1 VSRRVLFTAGA
12 LTTALL
18 LSGCGGAGHRTSP
31 PPARTTT
38 GTTGTTGTG
47 LSDREISEL
56 EKIVSGA
63 ESAADQADTGDE

>member
-1 VSRRVLFTAGA
+1 MSRRTLFTAGA

-18 LSGCGGAGHRTSP
+18 LSGCGGADRQTSP

-38 GTTGTTGTG
+38 GTTGTSGTG
-47 LSDREISEL
+47 LSDREVSEL

-63 ESAADQADTGDE
+63 ESAADQAEATGE